1 VLLPV
6 FKGTYERRFPP
17 GAGPNVYRDR
27 VIQQFKDLGRSLDW
41 VETRPDLRADR
52 IGYYGLSMG
61 ARTGIVNAALE
72 PRLRA
77 IVLVSGGLSTGP
89 EPGEIDPF
97 NFAPHVEAPVLLVGG
112 RDDFR
117 RPLKQSQEPLMRL
130 LGSKEKR
137 HYVFEGG
144 HVPPRWQEVIKETLD
159 WFDRYLGPV

>member
-1 VLLPV
+1 
-6 FKGTYERRFPP
+6 
-17 GAGPNVYRDR
+17 VYRDL
-27 VIQQFKDLGRSLDW
+27 VIQQIKDVGRSLDW
-41 VETRPDLRADR
+41 MD
-52 IGYYGLSMG
+52 
-61 ARTGIVNAALE
+61 
-72 PRLRA
+72 
-77 IVLVSGGLSTGP
+77 
-89 EPGEIDPF
+89 
-97 NFAPHVEAPVLLVGG
+97 NFAPHIKAPVLLLAG